1 MWQNKGRAQSHD
13 QTFVAAV
20 YDCRIEKPASAL
32 IDKPLQGETF
42 GSHRQ
47 PLQGEIFFL
56 WPSQFYSGVK
66 KKTD

>member
-32 IDKPLQGETF
+32 IDKPLQGE
-42 GSHRQ
+42 
-47 PLQGEIFFL
+47 IFFL